1 MKSTSRK
8 NPVAITLFLV
18 ILCFALSPG
27 RAESARS
34 WIRINQLG
42 YLPGSVK
49 CAVYLSKEKLSGKQ
63 FELVDASNG
72 KTVFRGNVR
81 AEDGSSWGMTS
92 AARLDFSTFRQPG
105 KFMLRYGKASSPEFR
120 IDPAVYK
127 GISEFLLLYMRQQRC
142 GFNPYFNDSCH
153 QHDGFIVDHP
163 TRTGEVI
170 DARGGWHDATDYLQ
184 YTTTSANAVYHLL
197 LAWKDHPEVYGDACL
212 ANGLAGKN
220 GIPDIIDEA
229 IWGMEWLLKMNPAYG
244 EMYNQIADDRDHI
257 GFRLP
262 MKDPAKYGKE
272 DYRPVY
278 FVTGKSQGL
287 AQHKNRTTGVSSTAG
302 KFASA
307 FALGAEVLKTF
318 DPQLAETLITKAK
331 DAYRFGLSDLGATQ
345 TGCVVS
351 PYFYEEEN
359 WVDDLELAAAALYR
373 LTGDAQY
380 LKDAKKWGETEP
392 VTPWMGLNRAR
403 HYQYYPFGNLGHP
416 LLASVKDTLISQQF
430 AGFLRFGLQ
439 HIQERAVKDP
449 FRMGVPFV
457 WCSNNLVTATIT
469 QARMYEE
476 ITGDKQFAEMEAALR
491 DWLLGCNPWGTS
503 MICGLPEKG
512 DSPVRPHSSL
522 TVLTG
527 QNTLGGLVDGPVYR
541 ETFNSHI
548 GSSALGADPYADFQN
563 GKAVYHDHT
572 GDYSTNEPTMDGTAT
587 LCWYFS
593 CIESMGLKFNQKK

>member
-1 MKSTSRK
+1 MSTSK
-8 NPVAITLFLV
+8 KIAIAFIVTLIV
-18 ILCFALSPG
+18 LCFASSSG
-27 RAESARS
+27 RTESARS

-42 YLPGSVK
+42 YLPGSMK
-49 CAVYLSKEKLSGKQ
+49 CAVFLSKENLSGKQ
-63 FELVDASNG
+63 FDLVDATSG
-72 KTVFRGNVR
+72 KTVFRGKVR
-81 AEDGSSWGMTS
+81 PEEGSSWGMTS
-92 AARLDFSTFRQPG
+92 AARLDFSAFCRTGNYKIRVG
-105 KFMLRYGKASSPEFR
+105 KTSSPVFR
-120 IDPAVYK
+120 IHPEVYK

-142 GFNPYFNDSCH
+142 GFNPYFNDTCH

-170 DARGGWHDATDYLQ
+170 DVTGGWHDATDYLQ
-184 YTTTSANAVYHLL
+184 YTATSANAVYHLL
-197 LAWKDHPEVYGDACL
+197 MAWKDHPEVYGDKHL
-212 ANGLAGKN
+212 ANGLSGN
-220 GIPDIIDEA
+220 NSIPDIIDEA

-272 DYRPVY
+272 NFRPVY
-278 FVTGKSQGL
+278 FVTGQSQGL

-307 FALGAEVLKTF
+307 FALGADVLKTF
-318 DPQLAETLITKAK
+318 DPQLSEKLKTKAAE
-331 DAYRFGLSDLGATQ
+331 AYQFGLSDLGATQ

-359 WVDDLELAAAALYR
+359 WVDDLELAAANLYR
-373 LTGDAQY
+373 LTGDEKY
-380 LKDAKKWGETEP
+380 LKDAKKWGEVEP
-392 VTPWMGLNRAR
+392 VTPWMALNRAR
-403 HYQYYPFGNLGHP
+403 HYQFYPFGNLGHT
-416 LLASVKDTLISQQF
+416 LLASAKDSLVRRQF
-430 AGFLRFGLQ
+430 AEYLRLGLQ
-439 HIQERAVKDP
+439 HIQERAGNDP

-469 QARMYEE
+469 QARKYEE
-476 ITGDKQFAEMEAALR
+476 ITGDRQFAALEAALR

-503 MICGLPEKG
+503 MICGLPENG

-527 QNTLGGLVDGPVYR
+527 KNTLGGLVDGPVYR
-541 ETFNSHI
+541 ETFDNHI
-548 GSSALGADPYADFQN
+548 GSSALGTDPYGEFQN

-593 CIESMGLKFNQKK
+593 WLEKEGLKENK